1 MVLLRSRA
9 LLLCMESGSIGRR
22 EPNLVRFITLTDG
35 RVNTPYA
42 ALIGQDV

>member
-1 MVLLRSRA
+1 MDEKRGFAWKAGASV
-9 LLLCMESGSIGRR
+9 GG